1 MSGSSPERKRSSFRE
16 SSLFSLRHERS
27 ASACEAAH
35 SVSSARRSAKTSRLS
50 SKTAKGCSGSPPRCL
65 TVAAKSAP
73 AAERGCPCVETRSS
87 KLLPSAATAPLPI
100 TVRPMMSVGRSVSE
114 LAATS
119 ASRISLMLLPSMVS
133 TFQPHASYFIATFSV
148 STSSTLVES
157 CTLLAS

>member
-1 MSGSSPERKRSSFRE
+1 MR
-16 SSLFSLRHERS
+16 
-27 ASACEAAH
+27 
-35 SVSSARRSAKTSRLS
+35 
-50 SKTAKGCSGSPPRCL
+50 

-73 AAERGCPCVETRSS
+73 AAVSGWPWVETRFS

-119 ASRISLMLLPSMVS
+119 ASRMALMLLPSMVR
-133 TFQPHASYFIATFSV
+133 TFQPQASYFIATFSV
-148 STSSTLVES
+148 STSSTRVES